1 MYKKYL
7 YILLIIFLGSC
18 GFKPIHNDTNLKNIN
33 IQKINYS
40 GKNDLN
46 YLVKNYLNLNENE
59 NSKGLVIDLAISET
73 IKSAT
78 KNNSGITVEEDMTI
92 SIAIKIVNNENEELL
107 TDNLSAT
114 KRLLVGSNI
123 SSDEEKKRI
132 ERNNLIRTLI
142 NKIKFKIQ
150 LVITQS

>member
-73 IKSAT
+73 IESAT